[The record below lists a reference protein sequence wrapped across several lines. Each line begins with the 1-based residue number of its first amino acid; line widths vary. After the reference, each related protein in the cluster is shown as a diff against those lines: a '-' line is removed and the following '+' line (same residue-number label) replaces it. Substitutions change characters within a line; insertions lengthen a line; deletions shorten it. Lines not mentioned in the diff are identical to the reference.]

1 MHARFGELRD
11 FVCRQ
16 CGLYGMV
23 DVMGMEF
30 VYDQATG
37 VLYDVIDDPDGR
49 RQGDQIIC
57 DCGCACFDMQMRP
70 GAGA

>member
-1 MHARFGELRD
+1 
-11 FVCRQ
+11 
-16 CGLYGMV
+16 MV

-30 VYDQATG
+30 IYDQASG
-37 VLYDVIDDPDGR
+37 LLHDVIDDPDGR

-70 GAGA
+70 RADA